1 MAAFADWARVSKTP
15 AAIIFL
21 DLSAAFDRVLRQLI
35 VGVVHTT
42 DTMEQLLR
50 KAGVAEE
57 LANKF
62 GAFFEQRCILH
73 QMRADE
79 SLARIIHNA
88 HVGVW
93 FRMEATTGVAIT
105 STGSRAGDAFGTTL
119 FNLLMASALQML
131 EQLLCDLG
139 METRIGVP
147 SKTDMLCMKADFE
160 EYATYVDMSFV
171 DDLAVCLYAD
181 DYVQLKDRVAKT
193 AAGAAYMFALL
204 ACR

>member
-1 MAAFADWARVSKTP
+1 MPPDLLRAAGPNFLARIRELFVKAMILANEPAQWRGGLLTPLWKGKGSYSQVTNHRAIWLVNCLGKLLHRWLVRRLGVFPDPYLRPTQFGGIKGKDTTLASTTVSAFADWARVSKTP

-93 FRMEATTGVAIT
+93 FRMEQPQV
-105 STGSRAGDAFGTTL
+105 S
-119 FNLLMASALQML
+119 
-131 EQLLCDLG
+131 
-139 METRIGVP
+139 P
-147 SKTDMLCMKADFE
+147 
-160 EYATYVDMSFV
+160 
-171 DDLAVCLYAD
+171 
-181 DYVQLKDRVAKT
+181 
-193 AAGAAYMFALL
+193 
-204 ACR
+204 